1 MVCLFTCGT
10 SLSPCP
16 VFMMCSSLGPRKGQG
31 KEQGAGAGEG
41 AGSGA
46 GEGAGGAKGGG
57 GARVVECAASAM
69 APRALSPDSSEIASS
84 ADCSVADSARCQQ
97 SPVPSQQSPV
107 RSQQS
112 PTLCSS
118 QHLGPTT
125 AQSAVQPRG
134 PSPRPRGQAAPEGG
148 GPRNR
153 PMGGPAAGG
162 ANRRP
167 RRGAGEGRS
176 GRQPKCRGSRILV
189 CCSCCSFGCWLQAV
203 AVAAGGGHWREQ
215 GAGSHL
221 KWSLGHQRE

>member
-1 MVCLFTCGT
+1 
-10 SLSPCP
+10 
-16 VFMMCSSLGPRKGQG
+16 MMCSSLGPSKEQGQG
-31 KEQGAGAGEG
+31 KGQEQGA
-41 AGSGA
+41 GA

-69 APRALSPDSSEIASS
+69 APRALSPDSSESASS

-97 SPVPSQQSPV
+97 SPV

-112 PTLCSS
+112 PSLCSS

-148 GPRNR
+148 GPRHR

-167 RRGAGEGRS
+167 RRGAGEGRP
-176 GRQPKCRGSRILV
+176 GRQPKCRGSRNLV
-189 CCSCCSFGCWLQAV
+189 SCSCCSFGCLAGWQAV
-203 AVAAGGGHWREQ
+203 AVPAGGWHWREQ
-215 GAGSHL
+215 GAEREGALVIRGSDFNSEEG
-221 KWSLGHQRE
+221 SLGQ